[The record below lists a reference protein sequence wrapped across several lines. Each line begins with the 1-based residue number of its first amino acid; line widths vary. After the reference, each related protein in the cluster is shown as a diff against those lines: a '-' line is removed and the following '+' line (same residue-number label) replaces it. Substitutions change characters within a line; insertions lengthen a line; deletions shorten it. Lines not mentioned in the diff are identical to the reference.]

1 MNPLK
6 RGLGVGM
13 LAWMLMLVAPALAQ
27 SDVEKRARE
36 RGQAVVLEAF
46 GLLSS
51 NLTAALNRGGVSNA
65 LQFCSVQ
72 ATPLTASIA
81 GTNAFTVR
89 RLSHRARN
97 PLNKAGAAELA
108 ILDDFR
114 ASLALGKP
122 ALPKVHTNEL
132 GGATFFAPIVL
143 NNPLCLSCHGRPG
156 QDIKPPDLA
165 LLQKLYPNDE
175 ATGFTIGELR
185 GLWRVDFQAEA
196 LPAPTK
202 RPQ

>member
-13 LAWMLMLVAPALAQ
+13 LAWMLMLVVPALAQ

-97 PLNKAGAAELA
+97 PVNKAGAAELA

-114 ASLALGKP
+114 ASLAQGKP
-122 ALPKVHTNEL
+122 ALPKARTNAL
-132 GGATFFAPIVL
+132 GGATFFAPKSAVPEL
-143 NNPLCLSCHGRPG
+143 PRPARAG
-156 QDIKPPDLA
+156 HQAAGPGA
-165 LLQKLYPNDE
+165 AAEAVSERRGHRLLDRRVARPVAGGFSGGSVAGLDE
-175 ATGFTIGELR
+175 AATVG
-185 GLWRVDFQAEA
+185 
-196 LPAPTK
+196 
-202 RPQ
+202 